1 MTTLKLPKDFFLAH
15 SNSQT
20 QEETMV
26 DIVIDATAATG
37 IVDATAVNARTTV
50 VQTIGAAILEI
61 ITTGVV
67 VTQTAGVLRVL
78 QALLTV
84 VHVIAQTIHV
94 SEGAPSAILQITTMA
109 QAAPAAT
116 TIPQTTM

>member
-1 MTTLKLPKDFFLAH
+1 
-15 SNSQT
+15 
-20 QEETMV
+20 MV

-109 QAAPAAT
+109 QAAAAAT